1 MDWHNVAISFL
12 AEINVLVSL
21 GNVKQLEEIEKFCV
35 GVFELLC
42 NVRGEQV
49 FAFQKIHITGS
60 EVLDYDEKLTR
71 LM

>member
-1 MDWHNVAISFL
+1 L

-42 NVRGEQV
+42 NVRG
-49 FAFQKIHITGS
+49 FLLFRRYI
-60 EVLDYDEKLTR
+60 
-71 LM
+71 